1 MVSACNCPTEML
13 STYIDD
19 LLKPI
24 VVTLPSYLKDSSHL
38 LRVLNNV
45 SFDPTSKGY
54 LYTMDVKSLYTVIQN
69 DQGLV
74 ALKHFLD
81 RRSSLSPPTDT
92 IIRLAE
98 LVLTLNHFEFNHE
111 FYAQVQGVSMGT
123 RMGPSYAYLFMGFL
137 EQQFLEQYR
146 GPVPDVY
153 KRYIDNCVGYTS
165 MN

>member
-1 MVSACNCPTEML
+1 MVSTCSCPTELL

-24 VVTLPSYLKDSSHL
+24 VVTLPSYLKDSAHL

-45 SFDPTSKGY
+45 SVDPTSKGY
-54 LYTMDVKSLYTVIQN
+54 LFTMDVKSLYMVIPN

-74 ALKHFLD
+74 PLKHFLN

-98 LVLTLNHFEFNHE
+98 LVLTLNHFELNDE
-111 FYAQVQGVSMGT
+111 CYTQIRGVSMGT
-123 RMGPSYAYLFMGFL
+123 RMGPSYACLLMGFL

-153 KRYIDNCVGYTS
+153 KR
-165 MN
+165 